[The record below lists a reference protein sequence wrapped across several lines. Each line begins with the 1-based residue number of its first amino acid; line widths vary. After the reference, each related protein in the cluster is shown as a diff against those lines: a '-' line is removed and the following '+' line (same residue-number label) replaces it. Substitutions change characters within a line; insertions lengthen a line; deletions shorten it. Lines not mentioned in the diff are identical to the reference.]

1 MASLPDAADVPAL
14 TAFINGCRASFN
26 VDQAALFDAVMT
38 AVDSFVAG
46 DDAPEGGRIFFV
58 QAFAG
63 TGSSASFTS
72 GRTRQNAVLACLCHL
87 RSRGRPILRWQ
98 NCSPRVYGLPV
109 PCDTKSCSGI
119 GARTDRANLLR
130 LTALHIIDEAVML
143 NWLNFNLIDT

>member
-1 MASLPDAADVPAL
+1 LRVISELLSTGSKTAQYTCFYLPALDAVVAPEAAAAASLLLMASLPDAADVPAL

-58 QAFAG
+58 QASAG

-72 GRTRQNAVLACLCHL
+72 GRTRQNAVPVCLCHL

-98 NCSPRVYGLPV
+98 DCSPRVRV
-109 PCDTKSCSGI
+109 AC
-119 GARTDRANLLR
+119 
-130 LTALHIIDEAVML
+130 AV
-143 NWLNFNLIDT
+143 